1 MGRELTYT
9 EALRLMASSGIGE
22 VEQRLIT
29 PNDPEDRPWL
39 RMEISIIEPIERLI
53 AQKPTSASEN
63 IATRAFRLAAAT
75 DGVVRYYGFL
85 DGGRLEIGC
94 SVKLSD
100 KEIALFQ
107 KKQHNQAH

>member
-1 MGRELTYT
+1 MEKELTYT
-9 EALRLMASSGIGE
+9 EALDLMVGSGLGE

-39 RMEISIIEPIERLI
+39 RLEITIIEPIECLTV
-53 AQKPTSASEN
+53 QQPTAASEN
-63 IATRAFRLAAAT
+63 IATRAFRLAAAI
-75 DGVVRYYGFL
+75 DGAVHYYGFL

-100 KEIALFQ
+100 EEIALFQ
-107 KKQHNQAH
+107 KRQQ

>member
-1 MGRELTYT
+1 MEKELTYT
-9 EALRLMASSGIGE
+9 EALRLMASSGLGE

-39 RMEISIIEPIERLI
+39 RLEITIIESIEHLT
-53 AQKPTSASEN
+53 AQQPTSASES
-63 IATRAFRLAAAT
+63 IAARAFRLAAAI
-75 DGVVRYYGFL
+75 DGAVNYFGFI

-100 KEIALFQ
+100 EEIAFFQ
-107 KKQHNQAH
+107 RKQQ